1 MITVKLT
8 SKLFIHHL
16 TAETLNMGTTKCVV
30 FAAFAAAALRPASA
44 QTGSGGVSVPPEY
57 YYLLPPGYEGS
68 INANFIDT
76 ETGNSTIDGILAAA
90 RNSTFYAYDDEFY
103 SIVDVSPQ
111 ITTISA
117 GNSTFVAAKE
127 GGVWVPE
134 HNQVWFDGGG
144 DDPLPYYILDMSTYE
159 ITSPGNDT
167 IPPIVSGGSYHD
179 GSVYFASLGLK
190 SISAVPAIYAIDV
203 VTGEH
208 RTVIN
213 SYGGVPFNSI
223 DDVAWVSAGASSCAH
238 PDEDNLFFTTLDLGA
253 NGETWLS
260 DAVLPNAVWRF
271 TPSTKTVQAVISRG
285 DILAPNGIAADP
297 NGNHLY
303 VSDVALTQLT
313 GPGSNSSGSPAIY
326 KFDLDADCNP
336 VNKRLFAINRSGLAD
351 GIHVDNSGRVWT
363 AEWHGIVV
371 RDARGREL
379 GVFNGEQLVEDEYAP
394 IENFALAGDKLVILA
409 GDKILIVQL
418 KQDVTDPASAAK
430 HRRKLSH

>member
-1 MITVKLT
+1 MSTMKSIVLGA
-8 SKLFIHHL
+8 F
-16 TAETLNMGTTKCVV
+16 V
-30 FAAFAAAALRPASA
+30 AAIIDSISA
-44 QTGSGGVSVPPEY
+44 QTGSGGVSIPPEY
-57 YYLLPPGYEGS
+57 YYLLPAGYEGS

-76 ETGNSTIDGILAAA
+76 ETGNSSIDAILAAA
-90 RNSTFYAYDDEFY
+90 RNSTFYAYDDSFY
-103 SIVDVSPQ
+103 TIVDASPQ

-117 GNSTFVAAKE
+117 SNSTFVAAKE

-144 DDPLPYYILDMSTYE
+144 DDPRPYYILDMSTYE
-159 ITSPGNDT
+159 ITPPGNNT

-179 GSVYFASLGLK
+179 GAVYFASLGLK
-190 SISAVPAIYAIDV
+190 SLSAVPAIYAIDV
-203 VTGEH
+203 VTG
-208 RTVIN
+208 
-213 SYGGVPFNSI
+213 S
-223 DDVAWVSAGASSCAH
+223 SSCAH
-238 PDEDNLFFTTLDLGA
+238 PGEDNLFFTTLDLGA

-303 VSDVALTQLT
+303 VSDVALVQLT

-336 VNKRLFAINRSGLAD
+336 VNKRLFAIDRSGLAD
-351 GIHVDNSGRVWT
+351 GMKVDNYGRVWT
-363 AEWHGIVV
+363 AEWNGIVV
-371 RDARGREL
+371 RDSRGREL

-409 GDKILIVQL
+409 GDKILVVQL
-418 KQDVTDPASAAK
+418 NQDVTDPASATK
-430 HRRKLSH
+430 QRRGLPH